1 MSGRGEHYSM
11 NLLVNLRGKNFV
23 ADSDGGNEQSGL
35 FLLYVSN
42 SHKKTRRSGFF
53 KNISKSD

>member
-1 MSGRGEHYSM
+1 M
-11 NLLVNLRGKNFV
+11 NLLVNLRDNTFV
-23 ADSDGGNEQSGL
+23 ACSDGGNEQSGL